1 MNDGRVWWTQER
13 VEELKARWKK
23 GETGT
28 QIKRAMGAASRSAVV
43 GKVHRLKLEPRALA
57 NGARSNGSNG
67 RRKRVR
73 TKHIHTTIHHIDG
86 LVFVAKGEATVVE
99 EPADRF
105 KNPKIFAE
113 LTERDCHW
121 PGAGQVGP
129 NLLFCAAP
137 TLKDRPYCLHHYRI
151 AHYPSAPRSRPRK

>member
-1 MNDGRVWWTQER
+1 MNDGRVWWTDER

-28 QIKRAMGAASRSAVV
+28 QIKWAMGAKSRSAVV
-43 GKVHRLKLEPRALA
+43 GKVHRLKLEPRAHA

-86 LVFVAKGEATVVE
+86 LVFVARGETTVIE
-99 EPADRF
+99 EPPESF
-105 KNPKIFAE
+105 KNPKLFIE
-113 LTERDCHW
+113 LDADDCHW
-121 PGAGQVGP
+121 PAAGPTGP

-137 TLKDRPYCLHHYRI
+137 IVHGFAYCARHCRI
-151 AHYPSAPRSRPRK
+151 AYQPGYRSKARP